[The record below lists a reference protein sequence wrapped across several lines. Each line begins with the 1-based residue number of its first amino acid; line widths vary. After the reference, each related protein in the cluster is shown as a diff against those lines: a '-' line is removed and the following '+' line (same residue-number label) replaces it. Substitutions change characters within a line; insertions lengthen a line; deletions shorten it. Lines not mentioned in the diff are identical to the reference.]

1 MAKFCTSHRDANS
14 KTRRNVN
21 VSIAPR
27 GHLAA
32 SVRSHK
38 LVSQRAFSVSRCRPA
53 RVSTENPGHQVAK
66 ESTSDSRTSICQRF
80 SAKTFSNLFGHGYAR
95 HDRKKKGGHKV
106 AFLADAA
113 GASTSG
119 APRFFFCTARTHTP
133 VHIGR
138 TIMATSLGLPA
149 SSSSPA

>member
-32 SVRSHK
+32 SVRSHNSCRNAPSLF
-38 LVSQRAFSVSRCRPA
+38 LVVDR
-53 RVSTENPGHQVAK
+53 RVSTGNQVAK

-80 SAKTFSNLFGHGYAR
+80 SAKTFSNLFGYGYAR

-106 AFLADAA
+106 AFLADA

-138 TIMATSLGLPA
+138 TMMATSLGLPA